1 MGLHQNR
8 PASGK
13 KSGEYLFRTR
23 KKSIVGLMR
32 GEKEKG
38 LVKWNLEQDAGKPCW
53 GVQELKW
60 QWEKLPA

>member
-1 MGLHQNR
+1 
-8 PASGK
+8 
-13 KSGEYLFRTR
+13 
-23 KKSIVGLMR
+23 MR

-60 QWEKLPA
+60 KWEKLPA